1 MAAELQRTNP
11 AELLY
16 AEDFAEMSLIE
27 GRRGLRR
34 RPLWEFEIDTAR
46 QQLNLQ
52 FGTRDLVGFG
62 VENAPRGLCAAGC
75 LLQYAKDTQRTT
87 LPHIRS
93 ITMERQQDSIIMDAA
108 TRRNRNYSEP
118 RRRCGKYAGF
128 SARLHCNADGQ
139 PYAETLAAYASAR
152 YPRVA

>member
-1 MAAELQRTNP
+1 MVKATLRHAGYQLRALSSERTRRRETMAAELQRTNP

-16 AEDFAEMSLIE
+16 AEDFAEMALIE

-62 VENAPRGLCAAGC
+62 VENASRGLCA
-75 LLQYAKDTQRTT
+75 Q
-87 LPHIRS
+87 
-93 ITMERQQDSIIMDAA
+93 AA
-108 TRRNRNYSEP
+108 CYS
-118 RRRCGKYAGF
+118 
-128 SARLHCNADGQ
+128 
-139 PYAETLAAYASAR
+139 T
-152 YPRVA
+152 

>member
-62 VENAPRGLCAAGC
+62 VENAPRGLCAAVLSVAVC
-75 LLQYAKDTQRTT
+75 
-87 LPHIRS
+87 
-93 ITMERQQDSIIMDAA
+93 ERYPTYDS
-108 TRRNRNYSEP
+108 
-118 RRRCGKYAGF
+118 
-128 SARLHCNADGQ
+128 
-139 PYAETLAAYASAR
+139 AAYSFHHHGT
-152 YPRVA
+152 

>member
-52 FGTRDLVGFG
+52 FGTRDLVGFVWRTHHADFVLPVVCCG
-62 VENAPRGLCAAGC
+62 MRKIPNARPR
-75 LLQYAKDTQRTT
+75 RISV
-87 LPHIRS
+87 P

-108 TRRNRNYSEP
+108 TRRNEITQNRW
-118 RRRCGKYAGF
+118 RCGKYAGF
-128 SARLHCNADGQ
+128 RTRLHCNADG
-139 PYAETLAAYASAR
+139 
-152 YPRVA
+152 

>member
-62 VENAPRGLCAAGC
+62 VENAPRGLCAAVVC
-75 LLQYAKDTQRTT
+75 CSMRKIPNARPCRIFVLSLWNVSRTASLWMPRRVVTWKLLRTW
-87 LPHIRS
+87 
-93 ITMERQQDSIIMDAA
+93 
-108 TRRNRNYSEP
+108 
-118 RRRCGKYAGF
+118 RRCGKYAGF

>member
-16 AEDFAEMSLIE
+16 AEDFAEMALIE

-52 FGTRDLVGFG
+52 FGTRDLIGFG
-62 VENAPRGLCAAGC
+62 VENAPGVTVRRGLPFAVCERHPAPPCRISALSPWSASRTASLWMRPRAG
-75 LLQYAKDTQRTT
+75 
-87 LPHIRS
+87 I
-93 ITMERQQDSIIMDAA
+93 
-108 TRRNRNYSEP
+108 
-118 RRRCGKYAGF
+118 
-128 SARLHCNADGQ
+128 
-139 PYAETLAAYASAR
+139 
-152 YPRVA
+152 